1 VTPEEAA
8 ALLDRHHAMLSGH
21 FELTSGRHSDRYV
34 QKARLLEHPE
44 ATMEVARE
52 IDSWYGRI
60 DVVIAPAV
68 GAEPLGFAVAFVAG
82 ARAIYAERE
91 EGRMILRRGFRIEPG
106 ERVLV
111 VEDVVTTGG
120 SARDVYELVGGL
132 RAERLGVAAIV
143 DRSTVRLDF
152 PLRSLLRVDAT
163 SWLAEECPL
172 CRDGIRLD
180 APGSRRLQG
189 EPA

>member
-8 ALLDRHHAMLSGH
+8 DLLDRHHAMLNGH

-44 ATMEVARE
+44 ATLEVARE
-52 IDSWYGRI
+52 MNSWYGRI

-68 GAEPLGFAVAFVAG
+68 GALTLGFAVALVAG

-91 EGRMILRRGFRIEPG
+91 KGRMALRRGFRIEPG

-120 SARDVYELVGGL
+120 SARDVYELIGESG
-132 RAERLGVAAIV
+132 AERLGVAAIV

-152 PLRSLLRVDAT
+152 PLRALLRVDAT
-163 SWLAEECPL
+163 TWLAEECPL
-172 CRDGIRLD
+172 CRGGAAIDM
-180 APGSRRLQG
+180 PGSRRLQG